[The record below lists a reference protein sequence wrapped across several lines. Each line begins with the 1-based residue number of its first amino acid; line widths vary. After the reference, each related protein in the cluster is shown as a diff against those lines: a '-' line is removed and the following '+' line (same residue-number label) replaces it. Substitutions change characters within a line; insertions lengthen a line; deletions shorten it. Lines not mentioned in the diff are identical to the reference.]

1 MCICVFLST
10 FFIQSHFTICDWP
23 AFLSLISRHWL
34 QTIHDP
40 QQLYTMCLQSPAIY
54 LSIVFYGFECKLIRL
69 SDIPVRNFEQLIV
82 VWIHWLQPTI
92 DRSIAWL
99 NQLQCFWK
107 RAISEMATK
116 KKPSQWNHNCLGKN
130 LGTNDLESF
139 SEWSEFDLILILA
152 IDGL

>member
-1 MCICVFLST
+1 MEIQKWLRMLPFKFLIIFKSNYHFLVCVYLCVFIHLLYS
-10 FFIQSHFTICDWP
+10 IAHFTICDWP

-116 KKPSQWNHNCLGKN
+116 KTIAMKS
-130 LGTNDLESF
+130 
-139 SEWSEFDLILILA
+139 
-152 IDGL
+152 

>member
-116 KKPSQWNHNCLGKN
+116 KNHRNEIIIAWEKILEQTIWNRFQS
-130 LGTNDLESF
+130 DLSSIWF
-139 SEWSEFDLILILA
+139 WF
-152 IDGL
+152 